1 MAAQR
6 PEPPR
11 PNLPAVLTVLVRPI
25 LLSQPQSQAVLVGD
39 TVSFSVAVTGT
50 TPFAYRWLWRNTNG
64 ANKLLA
70 AFGQGLPTLTLTNV
84 QLTNIG
90 TYTVAVTNVA
100 SSGGAPTTSVGA
112 FLTVLV
118 DTDGD
123 RIPDIWELAYGLDPN
138 NPNDANSDSDGDGMT
153 NLQEYIAGT
162 NPRDPASYL
171 KIDTIGGAPN
181 ATTLQFLAVSNK
193 TYSLQYRE
201 SLTAGAWTKFKDVPA
216 GTNTHEITVLDPN
229 SPTNSRF
236 YRLVTPRLPDAPSP
250 GPTF

>member
-1 MAAQR
+1 M
-6 PEPPR
+6 
-11 PNLPAVLTVLVRPI
+11 
-25 LLSQPQSQAVLVGD
+25 LVGD

-50 TPFAYRWLWRNTNG
+50 PPFAYRWLWRTTNG

-84 QLTNIG
+84 QLTNAG

-100 SSGGAPTTSVGA
+100 SIATSPTSSVGA

-118 DTDGD
+118 DSDGD
-123 RIPDIWELAYGLDPN
+123 RMPDIWELAYGLDPN
-138 NPNDANSDSDGDGMT
+138 NPNDANIDSDGDGMT

-162 NPRDPASYL
+162 NPLDPASYL
-171 KIDTIGGAPN
+171 KIDTISGAPN
-181 ATTLQFLAVSNK
+181 ATTLQFTAVSNK
-193 TYSLQYRE
+193 TYSLLYKQ
-201 SLTAGAWTKFKDVPA
+201 SLTEGGWIKFKDVPA
-216 GTNTHEITVLDPN
+216 STNTHETTILDTN

-236 YRLVTPRLPDAPSP
+236 YRLVTPRLPDAPNP

>member
-1 MAAQR
+1 VVVTDQIGSVTS
-6 PEPPR
+6 
-11 PNLPAVLTVLVRPI
+11 LPATLTVLVRPI
-25 LLSQPQSQAVLVGD
+25 LLSQPQSQTVLVGD

-50 TPFAYRWLWRNTNG
+50 TPFAYRWLWRSTTG

-70 AFGQGLPTLTLTNV
+70 AFGQGRPTLTLTNV
-84 QLTNIG
+84 QLTNAG

-100 SSGGAPTTSVGA
+100 SSGGSPTTSVGA

-123 RIPDIWELAYGLDPN
+123 RMPDVWEQAYFGTLARDGSGDF
-138 NPNDANSDSDGDGMT
+138 DGDGMT
-153 NLQEYIAGT
+153 DLQEYIAGT
-162 NPRDPASYL
+162 DPTDATSYL
-171 KIDTIGGAPN
+171 KIDSISGAPN
-181 ATTLQFLAVSNK
+181 ATTLQFTAVSNK